1 MFYSSTILK
10 STGLKPTVV
19 TALVGFVNFVSVF
32 PTLILFKNFGRK
44 ILLWTLSFA
53 IAACLI
59 GLGVCLILNSQW
71 QDQYFENNK
80 AYQVLSILFLMLFI
94 IFFEFSLGPLLWIY
108 MSEIMTD
115 KGLSLGVGVNWITTC
130 FIGFFTKSLITAFGG
145 GDEGSGTLFVGC
157 GVITA
162 LCGIFVIFVVKETKG
177 LSDQEVANLYS
188 QEPDVTI
195 ERSSSL
201 LLDNKN

>member
-32 PTLILFKNFGRK
+32 PTLILFKKFGRK

-115 KGLSLGVGVNWITTC
+115 KGLSLGLGVNWITTC
-130 FIGFFTKSLITAFGG
+130 FIGFFTNSLITAF
-145 GDEGSGTLFVGC
+145 
-157 GVITA
+157 
-162 LCGIFVIFVVKETKG
+162 
-177 LSDQEVANLYS
+177 
-188 QEPDVTI
+188 
-195 ERSSSL
+195 
-201 LLDNKN
+201 